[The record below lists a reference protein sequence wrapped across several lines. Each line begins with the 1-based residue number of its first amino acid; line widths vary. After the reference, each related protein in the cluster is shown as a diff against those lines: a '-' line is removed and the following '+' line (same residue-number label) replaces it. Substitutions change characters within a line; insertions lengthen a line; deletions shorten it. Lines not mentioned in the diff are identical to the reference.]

1 MLCTVYKNTQTIIS
15 RVTTYFNKRV
25 NDFSTKNKFISQIFF
40 FFIGKT
46 RSKNYHCRFYF
57 IGKTRSKKVF
67 KSSFLAF
74 LFDPTEYLKNDQ
86 MVLKIYLLTTI
97 GTGRARIKTPSSA
110 QNPPMSWK
118 YFSFKRHIWFV
129 NWKKNINI
137 SDENFSERLQ

>member
-1 MLCTVYKNTQTIIS
+1 MIFPPKTNTS
-15 RVTTYFNKRV
+15 VKRGTKCSTK
-25 NDFSTKNKFISQIFF
+25 STKNLH
-40 FFIGKT
+40 
-46 RSKNYHCRFYF
+46 RRFYF

-110 QNPPMSWK
+110 QNPPMS
-118 YFSFKRHIWFV
+118 
-129 NWKKNINI
+129 
-137 SDENFSERLQ
+137 